1 MERRKIHSQV
11 CRPSRTLFA
20 SRDSF
25 LAYDLM
31 YVLLLEFSSELVP
44 LCVLHSPHQ
53 PVTHVFPHGFLV
65 FIKTISNGCL
75 GHGVLLHSTPYTHT
89 DC

>member
-53 PVTHVFPHGFLV
+53 PVTHVFPHGFLLPPFPNHDPHPHPGASSHLIV
-65 FIKTISNGCL
+65 IDVPV
-75 GHGVLLHSTPYTHT
+75 H
-89 DC
+89 